1 MKGFGMKLVA
11 GIILLCGITGVL
23 AGFTAESA
31 NKIGSGQVKEPPE
44 TYSSQ
49 LEELYVLGTAQ
60 INSPLDVTVKLQ
72 AETLSGKN
80 NEQAAKALAK
90 GIGINHVTMEMENGK
105 KAYRG
110 RDVISGIN
118 VRMDWVQAEERS
130 YVKLQLDAQG
140 TDVFPHL
147 SAIQEKAELMMENAG
162 ITPAWNASVQ
172 GSVYNGKTAAETVQ
186 SLEEKMALDLPLNA
200 VETYQDTATESR
212 SYEVP
217 SLKAYV
223 MSGEKPIHMQVAVH
237 EDSMNNNNRITIG
250 FPVITI
256 EY

>member
-1 MKGFGMKLVA
+1 MKWFGMKLMA
-11 GIILLCGITGVL
+11 GILLLCGISGVL
-23 AGFTAESA
+23 AGFAAESA
-31 NKIGSGQVKEPPE
+31 NKIGLGQVQEPSE
-44 TYSSQ
+44 TYSNQ
-49 LEELYVLGTAQ
+49 LEELYALATSQ

-72 AETLSGKN
+72 AETLSGNN

-90 GIGINHVTMEMENGK
+90 GIGINHVTIEMENGEQ
-105 KAYRG
+105 AFRA

-118 VRMDWVQAEERS
+118 VRMDWVQAGERS

-140 TDVFPHL
+140 TDVFSHL

-172 GSVYNGKTAAETVQ
+172 GSVFNGKSAAETIQ
-186 SLEEKMALDLPLNA
+186 SVEEKMALHLRFNA
-200 VETYQDTATESR
+200 VESYQDATTESR

-223 MSGEKPIHMQVAVH
+223 MSGENPIHMQVAVH
-237 EDSMNNNNRITIG
+237 EDSMKNNNRITIG
-250 FPVITI
+250 FPIISI